1 MELWKAIWHT
11 VFDFFSELFDEK
23 PWQEKD
29 TKSKLKILG
38 ALLLGAILTFIFYKV
53 EILNIVHSRKNYPD

>member
-38 ALLLGAILTFIFYKV
+38 ALLLGAILTFIFY
-53 EILNIVHSRKNYPD
+53 ILYFIKAPANKQGL

>member
-1 MELWKAIWHT
+1 MNYFIEETKWNYGKLFGTLSLI
-11 VFDFFSELFDEK
+11 FFSELFDEK

-38 ALLLGAILTFIFYKV
+38 ALLLGAILTFIFY
-53 EILNIVHSRKNYPD
+53 IL

>member
-29 TKSKLKILG
+29 TKNKLKILG
-38 ALLLGAILTFIFYKV
+38 ALLLGAILTFIFY
-53 EILNIVHSRKNYPD
+53 IL

>member
-1 MELWKAIWHT
+1 MKNKILQTFSCSNSEWKAIWHT

-38 ALLLGAILTFIFYKV
+38 ALLLGAILTFIFY
-53 EILNIVHSRKNYPD
+53 IL